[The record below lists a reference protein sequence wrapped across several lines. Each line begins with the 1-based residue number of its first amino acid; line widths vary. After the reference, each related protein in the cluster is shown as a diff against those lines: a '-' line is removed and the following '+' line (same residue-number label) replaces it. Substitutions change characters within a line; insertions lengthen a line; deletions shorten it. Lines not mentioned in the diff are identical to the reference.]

1 MVAWLMLAGFGLAA
15 LGAEAAR
22 RLAIAQSLLDL
33 PGPRRSHAWPTPRGG
48 GVGIV
53 LALLVLGPVLG
64 SVHAG
69 DWTVLAPLLL
79 ALTMTAA
86 IGAADDFRPLPA
98 WPRLLVHFGSAV
110 LAAGWLLGVP
120 ASSVSAL
127 AVVIWI
133 VVLVGAI
140 NAWNFMDGIDTLA
153 ASQAMLVFAALAWMP
168 GLALE
173 SDLWRG
179 LSQVAAAGCAGFLL
193 FNLPPARLF
202 LGDVGSSALGLL
214 VAVLLAYAVL
224 DEGLSWPLALIIPSA
239 FLADSSLTLLGR
251 MIRRERWWQPHREHL
266 YQWAVRAGSGHGVIS
281 ASYSIWTVLAIIVAG
296 LVQSAGLHASLLAL
310 FWVYLFAGIIWFAM
324 TGTFRRRARRQSA

>member
-1 MVAWLMLAGFGLAA
+1 MAAWLMMAAFGLAV

-33 PGPRRSHAWPTPRGG
+33 PGPRRSHAQPTPRGG

-53 LALLVLGPVLG
+53 LAVLVLGPVLG
-64 SVHAG
+64 GVHAG
-69 DWTVLAPLLL
+69 DWTALVPLLL
-79 ALTMTAA
+79 ALAMTAA
-86 IGAADDFRPLPA
+86 IGAADDFTPLPA
-98 WPRLLVHFGSAV
+98 WPRLLVHFGSAWLV
-110 LAAGWLLGVP
+110 AGWLLGSP
-120 ASSVSAL
+120 ASNAAFLATAL
-127 AVVIWI
+127 WI
-133 VVLVGAI
+133 VLLVGAI

-153 ASQAMLVFAALAWMP
+153 TSQAMLIFAALAWMP

-202 LGDVGSSALGLL
+202 LGDVGSGALGLL
-214 VAVLLAYAVL
+214 VAALLAFAVL
-224 DEGLSWPLALIIPSA
+224 GEGLSWPLALIIPSA

-251 MIRRERWWQPHREHL
+251 MIRRERWWEPHREHL

-296 LVQSAGLHASLLAL
+296 LMQSAGMQASLLAL